1 MKQTFKIFVEGDAD
15 KRFISQ
21 LLEVIFEV
29 PVDEDNIVKISGWNT
44 LTSPKTE
51 ETYLNQMKMIS
62 ANGGTNLVIFDADDD
77 FEKRKG
83 ELLLWKE
90 HQNVTFELFLFP
102 NNNDIGELE
111 DLLEQIIY
119 KENQP
124 VMDCWSDYEKSLAE
138 IKLPWKQGEPLTIP
152 AKKTKIY
159 AYLEVLSGTSKSQKE
174 KIKEP
179 YREYTNK
186 NHWNLNAD
194 ALNEL
199 IDFLKRHL
207 S

>member
-21 LLEVIFEV
+21 LLEVIFKV
-29 PVDEDNIVKISGWNT
+29 PVDKDSIVKTSGWNN
-44 LTSPKTE
+44 LTSPKTK
-51 ETYLNQMKMIS
+51 ETYLNLMRMVS
-62 ANGGTNLVIFDADDD
+62 ANGGINLVIFDADDD
-77 FEKRKG
+77 FDKRKE

-90 HQNVTFELFLFP
+90 HQNVAFELFLFP
-102 NNNDIGELE
+102 NNNDTGELE

-124 VMDCWSDYEKSLAE
+124 VMDCWSDYEKALAE
-138 IKLPWKQGEPLTIP
+138 IKLPWKQGESLTIP

-159 AYLEVLSGTSKSQKE
+159 AYLEVLLGTSKSQKE

-179 YREYTNK
+179 NREYTNK
-186 NHWNLNAD
+186 NHWNLDAD

-199 IDFLKRHL
+199 INFLKRHL

>member
-1 MKQTFKIFVEGDAD
+1 
-15 KRFISQ
+15 
-21 LLEVIFEV
+21 
-29 PVDEDNIVKISGWNT
+29 
-44 LTSPKTE
+44 
-51 ETYLNQMKMIS
+51 MIM
-62 ANGGTNLVIFDADDD
+62 
-77 FEKRKG
+77 R
-83 ELLLWKE
+83 KE